1 MQYVPGE
8 LCWAMETLS
17 VKCVCHEP
25 LLSLPWEGTHVPKLV
40 LLVLVGVE
48 LSQTEM
54 MKADRFRQ
62 ICGLLVGISNL
73 DSVSCSVKLEE
84 YLSFLD
90 HTLAENELTKCDLA
104 TFGTSKIFD
113 DEHNGRA
120 LISKTN
126 GKVTDIDNDLLKQT
140 RCLIL
145 SIHEHSQISDV
156 LDVASSIQFTKS
168 VGVMLEVQDL
178 DHASKQINATIPFP
192 LILKDRGKSMKSN
205 NGSVMIMLL

>member
-8 LCWAMETLS
+8 FCWAMETLS

-25 LLSLPWEGTHVPKLV
+25 FLDLPWKGTHILTQ
-40 LLVLVGVE
+40 
-48 LSQTEM
+48 SFQTEM
-54 MKADRFRQ
+54 MKVDRFRQ

-120 LISKTN
+120 LIRA
-126 GKVTDIDNDLLKQT
+126 VT
-140 RCLIL
+140 
-145 SIHEHSQISDV
+145 V
-156 LDVASSIQFTKS
+156 LDQDRSDRSWSWDQGLVPE
-168 VGVMLEVQDL
+168 VLGVIGPKW
-178 DHASKQINATIPFP
+178 S
-192 LILKDRGKSMKSN
+192 LKLAE
-205 NGSVMIMLL
+205 I